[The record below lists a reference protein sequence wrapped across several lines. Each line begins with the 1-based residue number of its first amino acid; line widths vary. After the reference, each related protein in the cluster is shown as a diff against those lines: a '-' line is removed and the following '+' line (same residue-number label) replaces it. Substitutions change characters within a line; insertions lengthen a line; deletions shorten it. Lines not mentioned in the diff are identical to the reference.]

1 MEVIVA
7 GLGMLFQL
15 EVLVPMLLASIFGLA
30 VGSIPGLTASMA
42 VSMLV
47 PLTFFMS
54 PLVAISTIVAVSAT
68 AIAAG
73 DIPAALIKIPGTPAS
88 AAYVEDS
95 YRMTLKGQAGKV
107 LGASLVTS
115 AIGGVFGT
123 LCLIFFAPVLAEF
136 AINFSAYE
144 FFWLCLL
151 GLSCAL
157 FVSNASRLKGVLAL
171 LIGLLLA
178 LIGLDPV
185 AGQARFTFGTVEMMG
200 GLGLVPVLVGMFAV
214 PELMRF
220 AIKPVPRLVDNVTTN
235 TGSIFRGLFKALW
248 PYKAGIMQGNLMGTV
263 IGALPGAG
271 ADVAAYVSY
280 AVSKK
285 FSKTPELY
293 GTGHLEGVAS
303 AAAANNAAI
312 GGSWI
317 PAMVFGIPGD
327 SLSAIVIGVLLMKG
341 ITPGPTIF
349 TKQPDLTT
357 AIFLSFILANIMLV
371 PLGWLAI
378 KFSKR
383 LITMHRGV
391 VMPLILVFCMIGA
404 FAISNSV
411 FSIVVMLVA
420 GLLGYF
426 MEENGIPTSPAIL
439 AFVLCPMVES
449 NFLNGMLIAR
459 GDFSHFFSRPIAATL
474 GTLVCV
480 MWSLPILMGIYRKY
494 GVRSAKRCGNHTSC

>member
-1 MEVIVA
+1 MEVIMA
-7 GLGMLFQL
+7 GLGLLFQI

-54 PLVAISTIVAVSAT
+54 PLVAISSIVAVSAM
-68 AIAAG
+68 AICAG
-73 DIPAALIKIPGTPAS
+73 DIPAALIRIPGTPAS
-88 AAYVEDS
+88 AAYIEDM
-95 YRMTLKGQAGKV
+95 YRMMLKGQVGRV
-107 LGASLVTS
+107 LGTSLVTS
-115 AIGGVFGT
+115 AIGGIFGT
-123 LCLIFFAPVLAEF
+123 LCLIFFAPSLAEF
-136 AINFSAYE
+136 ALNFSAYE

-157 FVSNASRLKGVLAL
+157 FVSSAPLLRGILAL
-171 LIGLLLA
+171 LLGLLLA
-178 LIGLDPV
+178 LVGLDPV
-185 AGQARFTFGTVEMMG
+185 AGQARFTFGSTEMMG
-200 GLGLVPVLVGMFAV
+200 GLGLVPVLVGMFAL

-220 AIKPVPRLVDNVTTN
+220 AIKPLPRLIEGNVNSN
-235 TGSIFRGLFKALW
+235 TGFIFRGLLKALW
-248 PYKAGIMQGNLMGTV
+248 PYKAGIMKGNVIGTV

-285 FSKTPELY
+285 SSKTPELY

-349 TKQPDLTT
+349 TKQPELTT
-357 AIFLSFILANIMLV
+357 AIFLSFILANLMLI

-378 KFSKR
+378 KFSRRLLRKR
-383 LITMHRGV
+383 
-391 VMPLILVFCMIGA
+391 
-404 FAISNSV
+404 
-411 FSIVVMLVA
+411 
-420 GLLGYF
+420 
-426 MEENGIPTSPAIL
+426 
-439 AFVLCPMVES
+439 
-449 NFLNGMLIAR
+449 
-459 GDFSHFFSRPIAATL
+459 
-474 GTLVCV
+474 
-480 MWSLPILMGIYRKY
+480 
-494 GVRSAKRCGNHTSC
+494 